1 MEGTRRMEEKL
12 KLSTTG
18 VVFFVHKIKARTL
31 AERYTE

>member
-1 MEGTRRMEEKL
+1 
-12 KLSTTG
+12 LSTTG